1 MENIITK
8 GNKNVEECYQ
18 AYVVE
23 KVNRYEQT
31 ASEHWRMNME
41 DGHLDLPDLLANVT
55 YCLLHCGL
63 FMMVSCMHEH
73 LDSRQVELDSNCLEA
88 VNILN
93 AKSMVMKDSAL
104 VGCYGEKVVD
114 GLAQLHFSTHGEE
127 AESPQ
132 MTVSACRLSHRDS
145 DGSGAGRERQ
155 PGLFPS

>member
-1 MENIITK
+1 MKDLFSHVRLELLQINTGCGYGAREWGVGLK
-8 GNKNVEECYQ
+8 PACQG
-18 AYVVE
+18 
-23 KVNRYEQT
+23 RG
-31 ASEHWRMNME
+31 MNME

-104 VGCYGEKVVD
+104 VLSIRNLISRERLLRVD
-114 GLAQLHFSTHGEE
+114 HIFRASNGIADRLAAMGR
-127 AESPQ
+127 
-132 MTVSACRLSHRDS
+132 RLST
-145 DGSGAGRERQ
+145 G
-155 PGLFPS
+155 